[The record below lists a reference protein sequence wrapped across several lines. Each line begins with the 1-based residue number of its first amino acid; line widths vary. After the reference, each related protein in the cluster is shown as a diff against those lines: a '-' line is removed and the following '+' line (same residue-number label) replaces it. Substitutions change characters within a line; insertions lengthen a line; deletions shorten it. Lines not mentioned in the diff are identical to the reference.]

1 MGVAGTEKGEGR
13 RENRWGG
20 GGPFSFLSSPF
31 SDVLLPVDRLLLL
44 YLSIITVVAIV
55 RAPREPE
62 CWWLLPAHGLFL
74 LLLYLLR
81 RKSLGTAGQALGEI
95 YPLLL
100 LVGLYSEV
108 GILNGHGASVHD
120 ALVQRWETALF
131 GMEVSRE
138 WWQAMPSRVWST
150 VLHAAYFSYYLI
162 VTVPAL
168 IFLRRRQTS
177 ELRSFVFTVMATF
190 VLCYLTFVF
199 FPVAGPYYL
208 FPRPSAWFT
217 DNLPARLVYATL
229 AAGSSYGAAFPSS
242 HVAAAVAATLS
253 AHRGNRALGWALV
266 VPTVLLSVGVV
277 YCQMHYGVDAV
288 AGAAVGAVLGWGVKE
303 K

>member
-20 GGPFSFLSSPF
+20 GGPFSLLSSPF
-31 SDVLLPVDRLLLL
+31 SDVLLPVDRLLLV
-44 YLSIITVVAIV
+44 YLSLITVVAIV
-55 RAPREPE
+55 RAPRQPD

-74 LLLYLLR
+74 LLLFLLR
-81 RKSLGTAGQALGEI
+81 RKPLGPAGQALGEI

-100 LVGLYSEV
+100 LVGFYSEV
-108 GILNGHGASVHD
+108 GILNGHGASIHD
-120 ALVQRWETALF
+120 GLVQRWETALF
-131 GMEVSRE
+131 GVELSRV
-138 WWQAMPSRVWST
+138 WWQAMPSRVLST

-168 IFLRRRQTS
+168 IFLRRRQTV
-177 ELRSFVFTVMATF
+177 ELRNVVFTVIATF
-190 VLCYLTFVF
+190 VVCYLAFVI

-208 FPRPSAWFT
+208 FPRPSAWFI

-242 HVAAAVAATLS
+242 HVAAAVAATVS
-253 AHRGNRALGWALV
+253 SFRGNRALGLAMV
-266 VPTVLLSVGVV
+266 IPTILLSVGVV

-288 AGAAVGAVLGWGVKE
+288 AGAVVGGVIGWGVKE